1 MSPPEPDAERRSSPV
16 PPRARRVDTTSAA
29 LAEAASGVSPSVF
42 ATLALVA
49 MLAARGLAPAL
60 PGSATGIADL
70 IIVSSRVAACT
81 SQLVAAGGVVL
92 CIRLMSAVFGLP
104 SLGVAFRFAMLPV
117 GLGVIAL
124 VAAAIARPL
133 EPDLGK
139 VLAIAAVVASAS
151 TAPFLVGLRWARGPG
166 VVLLCTALSGVLSL
180 FACELAR
187 RAGKEDQAQAWLALT
202 ATLVSILSGLVAS
215 VIAVVWATRTRKR
228 LALTVSITLALTLLL
243 MTLAHAGERHAAHAG
258 LVLLH
263 RSLEALSQQPPSV
276 LPPELGEIASLVQL
290 LFSSALLLLPGRR
303 EDVRA
308 ALTLCLLGGMTA
320 GAPVAALLSVAGA
333 LLLATT
339 ACDPQAAPEPLPPK
353 TSN

>member
-1 MSPPEPDAERRSSPV
+1 MTPRELDAKPAPGARG
-16 PPRARRVDTTSAA
+16 RRVDTTGLA
-29 LAEAASGVSPSVF
+29 LAEAASGISPSVF
-42 ATLALVA
+42 ATLALLA
-49 MLAARGLAPAL
+49 MLVARGIAPAL
-60 PGSATGIADL
+60 PGSATGIADW
-70 IIVSSRVAACT
+70 ITITGRVAACA

-133 EPDLGK
+133 EPDFGK

-151 TAPFLVGLRWARGPG
+151 TAPFLLALRWARGPG
-166 VVLLCTALSGVLSL
+166 VVLLGTALSGVLAL
-180 FACELAR
+180 VACELAR
-187 RAGKEDQAQAWLALT
+187 RAGREDQGRALLALIST
-202 ATLVSILSGLVAS
+202 FASIVSGLVAAL
-215 VIAVVWATRTRKR
+215 VATVWAAQNRRR
-228 LALTVSITLALTLLL
+228 LALVVAITSAITLLL
-243 MTLAHAGERHAAHAG
+243 TTLAHAGEDHAANAG

-263 RSLEALSQQPPSV
+263 RSLEALSQQPPSA
-276 LPPELGEIASLVQL
+276 LPRALGEVASLVQL
-290 LFSSALLLLPGRR
+290 LLSGALLLLAGRR
-303 EDVRA
+303 ADVRA

-339 ACDPQAAPEPLPPK
+339 ACDPHAAPEPLPLK
-353 TSN
+353 SSN

>member
-1 MSPPEPDAERRSSPV
+1 MTPREPDAERRSPSERPV
-16 PPRARRVDTTSAA
+16 ARRVETTTTA

-49 MLAARGLAPAL
+49 MLAARGVAPAL

-70 IIVSSRVAACT
+70 ITVTSRIAACT

-151 TAPFLVGLRWARGPG
+151 TAPFLLGLRWARGPG
-166 VVLLCTALSGVLSL
+166 VVLLCTALSGVLAL

-187 RAGKEDQAQAWLALT
+187 RAGKDDSGQALFALA
-202 ATLVSILSGLVAS
+202 ATLFSISSGLVATI
-215 VIAVVWATRTRKR
+215 VAVVWATQTRKR
-228 LALTVSITLALTLLL
+228 LAITVFISLAVTLLL
-243 MTLAHAGERHAAHAG
+243 MTLARAGENHAANAG

-263 RSLEALSQQPPSV
+263 RSLEALSQQPPSM
-276 LPPELGEIASLVQL
+276 LPQELGEIASLVQL
-290 LFSSALLLLPGRR
+290 LFASALLLLPGRSA
-303 EDVRA
+303 DVRA
-308 ALTLCLLGGMTA
+308 ALTLCLIGGMTA
-320 GAPVAALLSVAGA
+320 GAPVAALLSVASA

-339 ACDPQAAPEPLPPK
+339 ACDPQAAPEPLPLK
-353 TSN
+353 ISN